1 MNTKETAAKLFSQG
15 FNCSQSVFA
24 AFSEKYGLPSDI
36 ALKIGCGLGGG
47 LRSGEVCGAVSGA
60 VMVIGLRYGHSDS
73 ADTESKRL
81 CYIKTA
87 EFLQEFKKLNNSI
100 ICRELLGCDISNP
113 DGMNTAQEKGLF
125 GTTCVKM
132 VCDAVDLLE
141 RLGY

>member
-73 ADTESKRL
+73 ADTEANGCAISKPRS
-81 CYIKTA
+81 
-87 EFLQEFKKLNNSI
+87 F
-100 ICRELLGCDISNP
+100 CRSSRN
-113 DGMNTAQEKGLF
+113 
-125 GTTCVKM
+125 
-132 VCDAVDLLE
+132 
-141 RLGY
+141 